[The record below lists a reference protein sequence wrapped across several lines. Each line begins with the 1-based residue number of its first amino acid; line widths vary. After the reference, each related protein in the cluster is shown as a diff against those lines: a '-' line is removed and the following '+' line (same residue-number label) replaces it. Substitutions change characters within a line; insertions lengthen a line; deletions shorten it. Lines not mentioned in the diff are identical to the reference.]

1 MQRQRD
7 PALVFFLASVL
18 AGHERKD
25 GKQDFV
31 DWHRRKNHMKYEID
45 FIIIIYIKGKKTRM
59 VILTPKLEVA
69 CLVKLSLGENKNI
82 KWYISEIGVILVD
95 SSKSQINQNLNQNN
109 LGSNNQERNQA
120 QKAINNHQSEFN
132 PLEKPDLNP
141 HSKPLR
147 AKRKLCR
154 WFPHLQMIFALL
166 CLITR
171 RYMENCKI

>member
-1 MQRQRD
+1 VKPILGNRERYIEERQKKMQRQRD

-82 KWYISEIGVILVD
+82 K
-95 SSKSQINQNLNQNN
+95 
-109 LGSNNQERNQA
+109 
-120 QKAINNHQSEFN
+120 
-132 PLEKPDLNP
+132 
-141 HSKPLR
+141 
-147 AKRKLCR
+147 
-154 WFPHLQMIFALL
+154 
-166 CLITR
+166 
-171 RYMENCKI
+171 